1 MKFSRGSQT
10 RVSLHVEE
18 EPPAQV
24 LLPPPSLPPRP
35 VLRVDVADRGV
46 GMTQAECER
55 MFHPFEHAAPEKV
68 RRPHVR
74 CRTLLLRLAIAKLA
88 LPFLVFSGRRHGP
101 GAARQPAVCVGD
113 GRRHLGGQHAGRR
126 LHVRAFCICC
136 LRITAFAC
144 VRLSSLFHAPSIG
157 LRCAF
162 RCVPLPPARHAL
174 AVRLVLQAL
183 RPLT

>member
-1 MKFSRGSQT
+1 MKFSRGLQT

-55 MFHPFEHAAPEKV
+55 MFLPFEHAAPEKV
-68 RRPHVR
+68 RCCASGVP
-74 CRTLLLRLAIAKLA
+74 IAKLSCA
-88 LPFLVFSGRRHGP
+88 GLICGPHLVLFAGRRHWL
-101 GAARQPAVCVGD
+101 GAARQPAVCGGD

-126 LHVRAFCICC
+126 LHVRACLHLPASHHSICE
-136 LRITAFAC
+136 C
-144 VRLSSLFHAPSIG
+144 VSHA
-157 LRCAF
+157 
-162 RCVPLPPARHAL
+162 
-174 AVRLVLQAL
+174 AV
-183 RPLT
+183 